1 MRLAVCN
8 KTLNDRPVEAFFA
21 LAGDAGFDA
30 VEVIPGS
37 LGTPIADPDPAM
49 RVQILQ
55 VARAMG
61 LEFVAMN
68 SIFEHVPTFNLVTDD
83 SDLRQRSAE
92 ELVAIV
98 HLGAHMGV
106 TSIVIGSPRQRR
118 APANASFDE
127 ATDLFI
133 DGLIPAATVAQE
145 FGITLCLEPLIPSL
159 TNFMNDTTEG
169 ITVARR
175 MNHPAV
181 KLVLDVKQIARETQN
196 FKSAVEIALPWLA
209 HVHVNDA
216 NMQAPGEGD
225 TDFLPIIKS
234 LKEVGYGGVISIE
247 AFTFADDP
255 KLVLTRSRRHLESI
269 LDAS

>member
-1 MRLAVCN
+1 MRLALCN
-8 KTLNDRPVEAFFA
+8 KTLNDRPLEAFFA
-21 LAGDAGFDA
+21 LAADAGFDA
-30 VEVIPGS
+30 IEVIPGS
-37 LGTPIADPDPAM
+37 LGTPIVDADPAM

-68 SIFEHVPTFNLVTDD
+68 SIFEHVPTFNLVTGD
-83 SDLRQRSAE
+83 SDLRQRAAE

-98 HLGAHMGV
+98 HLGLHMGV

-133 DGLIPAATVAQE
+133 AELEPAATVAQE
-145 FGITLCLEPLIPSL
+145 LGITLCLEPLVPSL
-159 TNFMNDTTEG
+159 TNFMNDTAEG
-169 ITVARR
+169 IAVARR

-181 KLVLDVKQIARETQN
+181 KLVLDVKQIARETRS
-196 FKSAVEIALPWLA
+196 FASALEIALPWLA

-225 TDFLPIIKS
+225 TDFLAIIKS
-234 LKEVGYGGVISIE
+234 LKDVGYGGVISIE
-247 AFTFADDP
+247 AFSFADDP
-255 KLVLTRSRRHLESI
+255 KVVLTRSRKYLESI
-269 LDAS
+269 LDAA

>member
-1 MRLAVCN
+1 MRLALCN
-8 KTLNDRPVEAFFA
+8 KTLNDRPLEVFFA
-21 LAGDAGFDA
+21 LAADAGFDA
-30 VEVIPGS
+30 IEVIPGS
-37 LGTPIADPDPAM
+37 LGTPVADADPAM

-68 SIFEHVPTFNLVTDD
+68 SIFEHAPTFNLVTGD

-92 ELVAIV
+92 ELVAVV
-98 HLGAHMGV
+98 HLGSHMGV

-118 APANASFDE
+118 APAYASFDE

-133 DGLIPAATVAQE
+133 AELKPAATVAQE
-145 FGITLCLEPLIPSL
+145 LGITLCLEPLVPSL
-159 TNFMNDTTEG
+159 TNFMNDTDEG
-169 ITVARR
+169 IAVVRR

-181 KLVLDVKQIARETQN
+181 KLVLDVKQIARETRN
-196 FKSAVEIALPWLA
+196 FESALEIALPWLA

-234 LKEVGYGGVISIE
+234 LKDVGYGGVMSIE
-247 AFTFADDP
+247 AFSFADDP
-255 KLVLTRSRRHLESI
+255 KVVLTRSRKYLESI
-269 LDAS
+269 VDAA